1 MVERPYDSAVKGDVM
16 EVQRP
21 SFAESPELRAAQVRQ
36 LHAQS
41 RAGTVGALFS
51 IIVVALA
58 LHEQVSDAKLI
69 TWVVTYAL
77 VQVPRG
83 YLVLAFPSCASA
95 SAQSI
100 IGWGRKFCALTVV
113 SALIWG
119 LAAIIAFPSS
129 SHVHQM
135 FLVIALAGIASAA
148 AAVYSPVKA
157 CYGPAVLAV
166 LLPLSLRYFYEAGE
180 INLFIG
186 VSIMIFATVL
196 VLAGRQIN
204 SVVTESLRLQFEK
217 NDLVESLIE
226 QQRVAEQLNE
236 NLSGEIEERKRT
248 ETALKQS
255 EQRLELAL
263 KGADMGLWDW
273 YVQTGELFLDHRW
286 TESLSFSLTETK
298 PIMDSW
304 MGLIHEED
312 LPGSMEKLN
321 RSLRGVADFYESE
334 HRLKSKSG
342 SWRWIRHR
350 GAVVERDESGKPL
363 RMTGTYLDITDAK
376 KAEEALSETEK
387 QYKSLLDTMNEGFG
401 IHDCKGLLTYVNDR
415 LCEMWKCSRE
425 EAVGSPVTDFLD
437 DENRL
442 LVREKMELRKI
453 GIAEAYE
460 AVAVRRDGTRF
471 PIVISPK
478 SIFDAGGEYAGSCA
492 VITDITERKAWEK
505 RIQASLEEKE
515 VLLREIHHRVKN
527 NLAVVS
533 SLLRLQARH
542 ARDEYHRGMFDEA
555 QDRIRS
561 IALAHEKLHQSES
574 LADLNVRDYLTNL
587 VDHLFAA
594 GGKLGSTVQLQ
605 KEIAEVRVGLEIA
618 VTLGFIVTELV
629 SNSLK
634 HAFPEGRSGRVL
646 LSLERL
652 DESTL
657 ELVVADDGVGLPNH
671 VKMESART
679 LGLDLV
685 RIFSRQLEGHLDVRH
700 NQGTEFS
707 LRFDFRQ

>member
-1 MVERPYDSAVKGDVM
+1 M

-21 SFAESPELRAAQVRQ
+21 SLTASPEFRAAQVRQ

-41 RAGTVGALFS
+41 RAGTIGAVVS

-58 LHEQVSDAKLI
+58 LQEQVSHAKLLI
-69 TWVVTYAL
+69 WVVTYL
-77 VQVPRG
+77 LIQVPRG
-83 YLVLAFPSCASA
+83 YLVLVFPSRTSA
-95 SAQSI
+95 ESI

-113 SALIWG
+113 SGLIWG
-119 LAAIIAFPSS
+119 LAAIIAFPAT

-135 FLVIALAGIASAA
+135 FLAIALAGMASAA
-148 AAVYSPVKA
+148 AAVYSPVKV
-157 CYGPAVLAV
+157 CYGPAVLAI
-166 LLPLSLRYFYEAGE
+166 LFPLSIRYFYEGGE

-186 VSIMIFATVL
+186 ASIMIFATVL

-226 QQRVAEQLNE
+226 QHRVAEHLNE
-236 NLSGEIEERKRT
+236 NLLGEIEERKRT
-248 ETALKQS
+248 ETALTQS

-273 YVQTGELFLDHRW
+273 NVLTGELFLDHRW
-286 TESLSFSLTETK
+286 TKSLSFSLTETK
-298 PIMDSW
+298 PVMDSW
-304 MGLIHEED
+304 LGLIHEED
-312 LPGSMEKLN
+312 LPSSIDKLN
-321 RSLRGVADFYESE
+321 RHLQGVTDFYESE

-342 SWRWIRHR
+342 SWRWILHR

-363 RMTGTYLDITDAK
+363 RMTGTYLDITDGK
-376 KAEEALSETEK
+376 NAEEALSETEK
-387 QYKSLLDTMNEGFG
+387 RYKSLLDTMNEGFG
-401 IHDCKGLLTYVNDR
+401 IQDSNGIITYVNHK
-415 LCEMWKCSRE
+415 LCEMWRCSRE
-425 EAVGSPVTDFLD
+425 DALGRHVTDFLD
-437 DENRL
+437 EASRPL
-442 LVREKMELRKI
+442 MQAQVELRKK
-453 GIAEAYE
+453 GIAKAYE
-460 AVAVRRDGTRF
+460 IVWTCKDGTKIPTVF
-471 PIVISPK
+471 SPK
-478 SIFDAGGEYAGSCA
+478 PIFDTDGKYAGTSA
-492 VITDITERKAWEK
+492 VIADITERKEWEK
-505 RIQASLEEKE
+505 RIQSSLEEKE

-533 SLLRLQARH
+533 SLLRLQSRH
-542 ARDEYHRGMFDEA
+542 TRDEYHRGMFDEA

-561 IALAHEKLHQSES
+561 IALAHEKLYQSQS
-574 LADLNVRDYLTNL
+574 LADLNVREYLTNL
-587 VDHLFAA
+587 VDHMFAA
-594 GGKLGSTVQLQ
+594 GGRVGSTVHLQ

-646 LSLERL
+646 LSLKKL

-657 ELVVADDGVGLPNH
+657 ELVVADDGVGLPAH
-671 VKMESART
+671 IQVESART

-685 RIFSRQLEGHLDVRH
+685 RIFSRQLEAHLDVRH

-707 LRFDFRQ
+707 LRFNFRQ

>member
-1 MVERPYDSAVKGDVM
+1 M

-21 SFAESPELRAAQVRQ
+21 SSTESPEFRAAQVRQ
-36 LHAQS
+36 LYAQS
-41 RAGTVGALFS
+41 RAGTIGALVS

-58 LHEQVSDAKLI
+58 LQEQVSDAKLI
-69 TWVVTYAL
+69 TWVVTYVI
-77 VQVPRG
+77 VQVPRS
-83 YLVLAFPSCASA
+83 YLVLDFPSRTTAEG
-95 SAQSI
+95 I

-113 SALIWG
+113 SGAIWG
-119 LAAIIAFPSS
+119 LAAIIAFPAS
-129 SHVHQM
+129 SHIHQM
-135 FLVIALAGIASAA
+135 FLAIALAGIASAA
-148 AAVYSPVKA
+148 AAVYAPVKV
-157 CYGPAVLAV
+157 CYGPTVLAI
-166 LLPLSLRYFYEAGE
+166 LLPLSIRYFYEGGA
-180 INLFIG
+180 INFFIG

-196 VLAGRQIN
+196 ALAGRQIN

-217 NDLVESLIE
+217 DDLVESLIG
-226 QQRVAEQLNE
+226 QQSVTEHLNE
-236 NLSGEIEERKRT
+236 NLLGEIEERKRT
-248 ETALKQS
+248 EKALKQS

-263 KGADMGLWDW
+263 KGAEMGLWDW
-273 YVQTGELFLDHRW
+273 YVQTGDLFLDHRW
-286 TESLSFSLTETK
+286 TKSLSFSLTETK

-304 MGLIHEED
+304 LDLIHEED
-312 LPGSMEKLN
+312 LPGSIDKLN
-321 RSLRGVADFYESE
+321 RHLQGVTDFYESE
-334 HRLKSKSG
+334 HRLKSNSG
-342 SWRWIRHR
+342 SWRWMLHR

-363 RMTGTYLDITDAK
+363 RMTGTYLDITDGK
-376 KAEEALSETEK
+376 KAKEALSQTETR
-387 QYKSLLDTMNEGFG
+387 YKSLLDTMNEGFG
-401 IHDCKGLLTYVNDR
+401 IHDCKGLLMYVNDR

-437 DENRL
+437 DTNRL
-442 LVREKMELRKI
+442 LVREKMELRKR

-460 AVAVRRDGTRF
+460 TVGVRRDGTRF
-471 PIVISPK
+471 PVVISPK
-478 SIFDAGGEYAGSCA
+478 PIFDAVGKYAGSCA

-533 SLLRLQARH
+533 SLLRLQSRH
-542 ARDEYHRGMFDEA
+542 TRDGYHRGMFEEA

-561 IALAHEKLHQSES
+561 IALAHEKLYQSES

-587 VDHLFAA
+587 VDHLFAS
-594 GGKLGSTVQLQ
+594 GGKVGSTVQLQ
-605 KEIAEVRVGLEIA
+605 SEIAEIDVGLEIA

-646 LSLERL
+646 LSLKRL

-657 ELVVADDGVGLPNH
+657 ELVVADDGVGFPAH
-671 VKMESART
+671 VQVERART

-685 RIFSRQLEGHLDVRH
+685 RIFSRQLEGRLDVRH
-700 NQGTEFS
+700 NQGTEFV

>member
-1 MVERPYDSAVKGDVM
+1 M
-16 EVQRP
+16 EAHRLF
-21 SFAESPELRAAQVRQ
+21 FAESPEFRAAQVRQ

-41 RAGTVGALFS
+41 RAGAIGAAVS

-58 LHEQVSDAKLI
+58 LQEQISHATLI
-69 TWVVTYAL
+69 MWVAAYLL
-77 VQVPRG
+77 VQFPRG
-83 YLVLAFPSCASA
+83 YLVIVFPSRTTAE
-95 SAQSI
+95 SI
-100 IGWGRKFCALTVV
+100 IDWGRKYCALTVI
-113 SALIWG
+113 SGLTWG
-119 LAAIIAFPSS
+119 LAAIVAFPAS
-129 SHVHQM
+129 SHIHQM
-135 FLVIALAGIASAA
+135 FLAIALAGIASAA
-148 AAVYSPVKA
+148 AAVYAPVKA
-157 CYGPAVLAV
+157 CYAPAVLAI
-166 LLPLSLRYFYEAGE
+166 LLPLSIRYFYEGGE

-186 VSIMIFATVL
+186 VSMMIFATVL

-204 SVVTESLRLQFEK
+204 SLVTESLRLQFEK
-217 NDLVESLIE
+217 SGLVESLIE
-226 QQRVAEQLNE
+226 QQRVAGLLNQD
-236 NLSGEIEERKRT
+236 LLGEIEERKRT
-248 ETALKQS
+248 EAALTHS

-298 PIMDSW
+298 PVMDSW
-304 MGLIHEED
+304 LGLIHEED
-312 LPGSMEKLN
+312 RLGSIDKLN
-321 RSLRGVADFYESE
+321 RHLQGVTDFYESE
-334 HRLKSKSG
+334 HRLKSESG
-342 SWRWIRHR
+342 SWRWILHR

-376 KAEEALSETEK
+376 KAQEALGETER
-387 QYKSLLDTMNEGFG
+387 QYKSLLDAMNEGFG
-401 IHDCKGLLTYVNDR
+401 IHDCNGLLTYVNDR

-437 DENRL
+437 DANRL
-442 LVREKMELRKI
+442 FLQEKMELRKM
-453 GIAEAYE
+453 GIAKAYE
-460 AVAVRRDGTRF
+460 TVAVRRDGTRF
-471 PIVISPK
+471 PIVVSPK
-478 SIFDAGGEYAGSCA
+478 PIFDAGGKFAGSCA
-492 VITDITERKAWEK
+492 VITDITDRKAWEK

-542 ARDEYHRGMFDEA
+542 TKDEYHRRMFEEA

-561 IALAHEKLHQSES
+561 IALAHEKLCQSES

-587 VDHLFAA
+587 VDHLFASS
-594 GGKLGSTVQLQ
+594 GKVGSTVQLQ
-605 KEIAEVRVGLEIA
+605 KEIVEVHVGLEIA
-618 VTLGFIVTELV
+618 VTLGFIVTELL
-629 SNSLK
+629 SNCLK

-657 ELVVADDGVGLPNH
+657 QLVVADNGVGLPAH
-671 VKMESART
+671 IQVESART

-685 RIFSRQLEGHLDVRH
+685 RIFSRQLEGRLDVRH
-700 NQGTEFS
+700 NQGTEFI